1 MPETIEKTALLDDI
15 QNGYKRFEALLTP
28 LSEEQMTIPAVNNS
42 WSIKDNIDHLTAWHD
57 YLLNQLQGILDG
69 QQPPAFMP
77 GLSEDE
83 INEGFYQENKD
94 RPLAEVIADFR
105 LSYQRI
111 LASVQNISEEVLNAP
126 FPWSKSHNAVWDL
139 VAGNTYE
146 HYEEHGG
153 IIRRW
158 LGEDNQP

>member
-1 MPETIEKTALLDDI
+1 MPEMIAKATLLDNI
-15 QNGYKRFEALLTP
+15 QNGYNQFEALLTP
-28 LSEEQMTIPAVNNS
+28 LSEEQMTIPAVNGT
-42 WSIKDNIDHLTAWHD
+42 WTVKDNIDHLTAWQD

-105 LSYQRI
+105 LSYQRV
-111 LASVQNISEEVLNAP
+111 LASVQSISEEALNVP
-126 FPWSKSHNAVWDL
+126 FPWSKSDNAVWDL
-139 VAGNTYE
+139 IAGNTYE

-158 LGEDNQP
+158 LEQP

>member
-1 MPETIEKTALLDDI
+1 MPETIAKATLLDNI
-15 QNGYKRFEALLTP
+15 QNGYKQFEALLTP
-28 LSEEQMTIPAVNNS
+28 LSEEQMTIPAVNS
-42 WSIKDNIDHLTAWHD
+42 TWTVKDNIDHLTAWQE

-94 RPLAEVIADFR
+94 RPLAVVIADFR
-105 LSYQRI
+105 LSYQRV
-111 LASVQNISEEVLNAP
+111 LAAVQSISEEALNAL
-126 FPWSKSHNAVWDL
+126 FPWSKSDNAVWGL
-139 VAGNTYE
+139 IAGNTYE

-158 LGEDNQP
+158 LEQP

>member
-1 MPETIEKTALLDDI
+1 MPETIAKATLLDNI
-15 QNGYKRFEALLTP
+15 QNGYKQFEALLTP
-28 LSEEQMTIPAVNNS
+28 LSEEQMTIPAVNS
-42 WSIKDNIDHLTAWHD
+42 TWTVKDNIDHLTAWQE

-94 RPLAEVIADFR
+94 RPLAVVIADFR
-105 LSYQRI
+105 LLYQRV
-111 LASVQNISEEVLNAP
+111 LASVQSISEEALNAP
-126 FPWSKSHNAVWDL
+126 FPWSKSDNVVWGL
-139 VAGNTYE
+139 IAGNTYE

-158 LGEDNQP
+158 LEP